1 MKKIHIS
8 TIIKL
13 LISIILIG
21 WIIHKVNL
29 IKLKDILISA
39 NLLWILAAVSL
50 HIYAYWAS
58 GKRWQILLNALEV
71 KESVKNLI
79 KSYLVGTFFNQFL
92 PTIVGGDMIRAID
105 LSEPCQSLTKSLTI
119 ILLERFIGIIAL
131 LSLVNIG
138 FILRMK
144 YLDEVSYVSYWP
156 IYAQITFIVSI
167 IVLFSM
173 GNVITNEV
181 ERHVPNKFIKKVLY
195 KILLVLNTLTKF
207 RSHPIPLLKAFVL
220 SVTLQLVF
228 ILHYYFLSISIGLHM
243 SFAFLLIIIPIIFLL
258 SMLPVSING
267 IGLREGLF
275 IYFFS
280 KIGVS
285 PEKSLTICIL
295 GFSITLFY
303 GLIGGLIYMGRK
315 EPTSLRTFLKKF

>member
-1 MKKIHIS
+1 MKIINKS

-13 LISIILIG
+13 IISVILIA
-21 WIIHKVNL
+21 WILHKVDL

-39 NLLWILAAVSL
+39 KLMWIMGALSL

-58 GKRWQILLNALEV
+58 TKRWQILLDALGI
-71 KESVKNLI
+71 KETI
-79 KSYLVGTFFNQFL
+79 KKLLNSYLVGTFFNQFL

-105 LSEPCQSLTKSLTI
+105 LSDPCKSFTKSLTI
-119 ILLERFIGIIAL
+119 ILLERFVGIIAL
-131 LSLVNIG
+131 LTLVNIG

-144 YLDEVSYVSYWP
+144 YISEVTYWP
-156 IYAQITFIVSI
+156 VYIQFIFIFSI
-167 IVLFSM
+167 IILFLI
-173 GNVITNEV
+173 GEINTRVV
-181 ERHVPNKFIKKVLY
+181 ENIIPIKLLKKILHKFI
-195 KILLVLNTLTKF
+195 LVFNTLVKF
-207 RSHPIPLLKAFVL
+207 RSHPIPLFKVL
-220 SVTLQLVF
+220 ILSFSLQLIF
-228 ILHYYFLSISIGLHM
+228 ILHYYFLSISIGVNL
-243 SFAFLLIIIPIIFLL
+243 SFVFLLIIIPVISLL

-267 IGLREGLF
+267 IGLRESLF

-303 GLIGGLIYMGRK
+303 GLIGGLIYMSRK
-315 EPTSLRTFLKKF
+315 EPTNIRDLFKKF

>member
-1 MKKIHIS
+1 MKKIDIS

-21 WIIHKVNL
+21 WILHKVNL
-29 IKLKDILISA
+29 IKLKNILISA

-71 KESVKNLI
+71 KETVKNLI

-92 PTIVGGDMIRAID
+92 PTIVGGDMIRAMD

-131 LSLVNIG
+131 LSLVNVG

-144 YLDEVSYVSYWP
+144 YIHEVTYWP
-156 IYAQITFIVSI
+156 IYVQIVFILSI
-167 IVLFSM
+167 IILFSM
-173 GNVITNEV
+173 GNVITTEI
-181 ERHVPNKFIKKVLY
+181 ERHVPKKFFKKVLY
-195 KILLVLNTLTKF
+195 KILLVLDTLTKF
-207 RSHPIPLLKAFVL
+207 RSHPIPLLKAFIL
-220 SVTLQLVF
+220 SITLQLVF
-228 ILHYYFLSISIGLHM
+228 ILHYYFLSISIGLHI

-267 IGLREGLF
+267 IGLRESLF

-280 KIGVS
+280 KIGIS

-315 EPTSLRTFLKKF
+315 EPTNLREFLKKF